1 MNPTVES
8 GMPNLTMQCSLSV
21 EPDNGKGY
29 MTIETPCPDS
39 SFYQDEAKLN
49 AFTKALLCEHLS
61 NLAMQFSKLQNVIY
75 VPDLADVQVQA
86 STTSHTIRIFV
97 AITTVL
103 VKFNAAK
110 EGKSAGTGTVVLD
123 SAAGDQTHRAAS
135 KVARA
140 LEALQE
146 SGDL

>member
-1 MNPTVES
+1 MS
-8 GMPNLTMQCSLSV
+8 NLTMQCSLS
-21 EPDNGKGY
+21 EDPDNGKEY
-29 MTIETPCPDS
+29 IIIETPCPDS

-49 AFTKALLCEHLS
+49 AFAKTLLCEHLS

-75 VPDLADVQVQA
+75 VPDLADVQVQ
-86 STTSHTIRIFV
+86 SNTTSRTIRIFV

-110 EGKSAGTGTVVLD
+110 EGKSAGTVVLD